1 MKVYSEISLKNFEP
15 WGGSES
21 VFYRLSLEE
30 IEILEEIIE
39 DCYPDGI
46 DEITLNDVFWHDKEW
61 VFETIGIFTDDDE
74 TWEDKQKKKDEFFER
89 PRIR

>member
-15 WGGSES
+15 WGSAEC
-21 VFYRLSLEE
+21 VFYRLSLGE
-30 IEILEEIIE
+30 IEILEETIE
-39 DCYPDGI
+39 DIYPNGI
-46 DEITLNDVFWHDKEW
+46 DETDLNDIFWHNKEW
-61 VFETIGIFTDDDE
+61 VFETLGIFTDNDE